1 MKYKFEE
8 TVGCTASSL
17 LVNKEE
23 FYDLS
28 EKEQDEIIDYLLLK
42 IKESYKEHEINL
54 TDLLHLLQYT
64 DYEMIKENC
73 DQCGDSVS
81 ITTWEV

>member
-28 EKEQDEIIDYLLLK
+28 EENQDEIINYLLIK
-42 IKESYKEHEINL
+42 IKEGYKKHEVGL

-64 DYEMIKENC
+64 DYETVKENC

-81 ITTWEV
+81 ITTWEL